1 MLLYTNTNNY
11 LLVFFIAFIASF
23 CNYTSMPYNLVVL
36 LHPKKIFLVKKQ
48 QIYFVISGI
57 LLMAILLVFGT
68 TVGKKIPPPAM
79 ANNQAPTQAF
89 NIDNYIVTIKKQL
102 AAHQINYINEVENS
116 VKRGDV
122 KNQQQQAFTT
132 LANYYKDSLHNH
144 EAYVFYISKAA
155 LLVNSEKNLSFAAQ
169 LILREVKIEKDEA
182 IKEWKTDKAI
192 ELFENAVL
200 LNPNNDSLQVG
211 LASCYV
217 FGKAKNTNQLMTNG
231 IQKLLAI
238 VKKDTAN
245 MQAQLV
251 LGIGAVISTQY
262 AKAIQRLE
270 TVVHYQPLNME
281 AITWLAE
288 AYEADGDKVNALKW
302 FEYSKKVANNPL
314 YNKEIDAHIKELR

>member
-1 MLLYTNTNNY
+1 
-11 LLVFFIAFIASF
+11 
-23 CNYTSMPYNLVVL
+23 MP
-36 LHPKKIFLVKKQ
+36 PEKKFLVKKQ
-48 QIYFVISGI
+48 QIYLILSGI
-57 LLMAILLVFGT
+57 TLLTILWVFGT
-68 TVGKKIPPPAM
+68 TVGKKIAPPEK
-79 ANNQAPTQAF
+79 ANTAIQQQAF
-89 NIDNYIVTIKKQL
+89 NIDNYIVTLKKQL
-102 AAHQINYINEVENS
+102 APHQINYINEVENS

-122 KNQQQQAFTT
+122 KTQQQQAYTT

-192 ELFENAVL
+192 ELFESAVL
-200 LNPNNDSLQVG
+200 LNPSNDTLQVG

-217 FGKAKNTNQLMTNG
+217 FGKAKNTNELMTNG

-238 VKKDTAN
+238 VKKDSAN

-251 LGIGAVISTQY
+251 LGIGAVLSTQY

-270 TVVHYQPLNME
+270 TVVNKQPVNME

-288 AYEADGDKVNALKW
+288 AYEANGNKENAIKW
-302 FEYSKKVANNPL
+302 FKYSKKVANNPL
-314 YNKEIDAHIKELR
+314 YNKEIDAHIKELK

>member
-1 MLLYTNTNNY
+1 
-11 LLVFFIAFIASF
+11 
-23 CNYTSMPYNLVVL
+23 MP
-36 LHPKKIFLVKKQ
+36 PEKKFLVKKQ
-48 QIYFVISGI
+48 QIYLILSGI
-57 LLMAILLVFGT
+57 TLLTILWVFGT
-68 TVGKKIPPPAM
+68 TVGKKIAPPEK
-79 ANNQAPTQAF
+79 ANTAIQQQAF
-89 NIDNYIVTIKKQL
+89 NIDNYIVTLKKQL
-102 AAHQINYINEVENS
+102 APHQINYINEVDNS

-122 KNQQQQAFTT
+122 KTQQQQAYTT

-192 ELFENAVL
+192 ELFESAVL
-200 LNPNNDSLQVG
+200 LNPSNDTLQVG

-217 FGKAKNTNQLMTNG
+217 FGKAKNTNELMTNG

-238 VKKDTAN
+238 VKKDSAN

-251 LGIGAVISTQY
+251 LGIGAVLSTQY

-270 TVVHYQPLNME
+270 TVVNKQPVNME

-288 AYEADGDKVNALKW
+288 AYEANGNKENAIKW

-314 YNKEIDAHIKELR
+314 YNKEIDAHIKELK

>member
-1 MLLYTNTNNY
+1 
-11 LLVFFIAFIASF
+11 
-23 CNYTSMPYNLVVL
+23 MP
-36 LHPKKIFLVKKQ
+36 PEKKFLVKKQ
-48 QIYFVISGI
+48 QIYLILGGI
-57 LLMAILLVFGT
+57 TLLTILWVFGT
-68 TVGKKIPPPAM
+68 TVGKKIAPPEK
-79 ANNQAPTQAF
+79 ANTAIQQQAF
-89 NIDNYIVTIKKQL
+89 NIDNYIVTLKKQL
-102 AAHQINYINEVENS
+102 APHQINYINEVENS

-122 KNQQQQAFTT
+122 KTQQQQAYTT

-192 ELFENAVL
+192 ELFESAVL
-200 LNPNNDSLQVG
+200 LNPSNDTLQVG

-217 FGKAKNTNQLMTNG
+217 FGKAKNTNELMTNG

-238 VKKDTAN
+238 VKKDSAN

-251 LGIGAVISTQY
+251 LGIGAVLSTQY

-270 TVVHYQPLNME
+270 TVVNKQPVNME

-288 AYEADGDKVNALKW
+288 AYEANGNKENAIKW

-314 YNKEIDAHIKELR
+314 YNKEIDAHIKELK